1 MDFFVFIG
9 IIDLSASA
17 PSAWTRSA
25 KRGVPMGVRIRIFV
39 FILVPTMLWC
49 QADTDTPSVAELA
62 GQIASMKSVIERLQ
76 QRVAELEAKQG
87 AATAAVVPARS
98 PGAQQ
103 AVPADPHA
111 LSSSQPVASPAIGNF
126 LRGTSANV
134 LLDTY
139 YGYNF
144 NDPIGRV
151 NWLRAYDVL
160 SNAFSL
166 GQATIVFDNAPGL
179 ALKPGS
185 VALIPPHYNH
195 WDQYGPEPKHR
206 VLWVGFELDTI
217 ATRHP
222 EWNLSESLQRVHFA
236 HDSTHLERHF
246 LQVIRE
252 ATTPS
257 LHRTSGLRLA
267 LDTLLLE
274 IVRDIV
280 EPSKISSLMSIHPAI
295 SKALAILETRFKKNW
310 SLVELAGE
318 VGISRSRLAELF
330 NLEVGCSVH
339 KFLNR
344 VRVRQAEALLSQ
356 SNLSIGEIALECGFA
371 TIQHFSRIFKE
382 VNGQAALNFRR
393 RSEYPGMR
401 EPRLLS
407 QAS

>member
-1 MDFFVFIG
+1 MHKKA
-9 IIDLSASA
+9 DL
-17 PSAWTRSA
+17 
-25 KRGVPMGVRIRIFV
+25 G
-39 FILVPTMLWC
+39 
-49 QADTDTPSVAELA
+49 TDI
-62 GQIASMKSVIERLQ
+62 QI
-76 QRVAELEAKQG
+76 
-87 AATAAVVPARS
+87 
-98 PGAQQ
+98 
-103 AVPADPHA
+103 
-111 LSSSQPVASPAIGNF
+111 
-126 LRGTSANV
+126 
-134 LLDTY
+134 
-139 YGYNF
+139 
-144 NDPIGRV
+144 
-151 NWLRAYDVL
+151 LRATGPLPGFKVL
-160 SNAFSL
+160 KLDQLLPELFELGEHREEANHRSL
-166 GQATIVFDNAPGL
+166 PDAPKYSTACYVVEGTNRIVFDNAPGL

-185 VALIPPHYNH
+185 IAFIPAHYNH
-195 WDQYGPEPKHR
+195 WEQYGPEPKHR
-206 VLWVGFELDTI
+206 VLWVGFELGAI

-222 EWNLSESLQRVHFA
+222 EWNLSESLRRVHFT
-236 HDSTHLERHF
+236 HDSTHLERYF

-280 EPSKISSLMSIHPAI
+280 EPSKISSLVSIHPAI
-295 SKALAILETRFKKNW
+295 SKALGILETRFKKNW
-310 SLVELAGE
+310 SLVELAEE

-344 VRVRQAEALLSQ
+344 VRVRQAEALLNQ

-382 VNGQAALNFRR
+382 VNGQAAINFRR
-393 RSEYPGMR
+393 RSEYPVSR